1 MSGRLAK
8 IVFYGGLGLFFS
20 HEMDAVAQA
29 EWRLLYVLGSMPD
42 ETAMPVFIGLHV
54 PLFGLIIWLTHH
66 PMPRVQ
72 VLSRIAL
79 AAFLIVHAGLHFRL
93 SDHPLY
99 TFDSMLSQ
107 TLIYGGAVCGVLY
120 LVMRGRTQFV
130 DP

>member
-1 MSGRLAK
+1 MSDKLAK
-8 IVFYGGLGLFFS
+8 IAFYGGLGLFFS

-29 EWRLLYVLGSMPD
+29 EWRLLYVLRSMSD

-54 PLFGLIIWLTHH
+54 PLFGLIVWLIHH

-79 AAFLIVHAGLHFRL
+79 AAFLVVHAGLHFRL

-99 TFDSMLSQ
+99 TFDSILSQ

-120 LVMRGRTQFV
+120 LILRDRTRLV